1 LRTVHQTKNNQISVS
16 FQHNKTNRLAE
27 ISRLLLVS

>member
-1 LRTVHQTKNNQISVS
+1 LRTVQTKKKQNSVS